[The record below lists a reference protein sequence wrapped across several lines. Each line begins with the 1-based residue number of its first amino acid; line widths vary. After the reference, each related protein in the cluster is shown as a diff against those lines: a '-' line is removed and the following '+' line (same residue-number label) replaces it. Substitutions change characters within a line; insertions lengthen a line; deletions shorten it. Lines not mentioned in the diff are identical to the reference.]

1 MKINI
6 KFLISTLLASMLL
19 IGFVFVVSADSNGSA
34 NDSNDKVID
43 ILEEDLPEYGPQIYE
58 KIKENKT
65 TIRTEGNIP
74 QIKVEDEKREWLQK
88 LDQTGKGLRD
98 QMLSYMQPNG
108 PVVSY
113 GYNYQGYMTVDFLE
127 GKEIDDSLMNEIY
140 EKFDGQASKMGIE
153 EIPVVFQFTPQIEFT
168 SRTSTWNPLIGG
180 IKVEGSNGVDSTLGF
195 AVRDSSTNEE
205 GYLVSGH
212 AALGTGGIGEWF
224 YQPYVSS
231 IKKAGTVDRLEF
243 VYADA
248 AFIEDD
254 YRLVDNSIYYYDTD
268 QQMEV
273 TSYYEPDVGDYVRI
287 SGITSGLT
295 STGRVIDCKSE
306 VSYLGYPTLYDQYIA
321 LYSSQGGDS
330 GAPVFRVTGSDEVE
344 IMGIQSGKATDG
356 SYSIFS
362 PISGIY
368 ADLGVVP
375 LTS

>member
-1 MKINI
+1 MDM
-6 KFLISTLLASMLL
+6 KFLMSALIVSMLL
-19 IGFVFVVSADSNGSA
+19 IGFVFVVSAGPNGST
-34 NDSNDKVID
+34 NDSNDKEID
-43 ILEEDLPEYGPQIYE
+43 ILEEDLPEYGPQTYD

-74 QIKVEDEKREWLQK
+74 QIKVEEEKREWLQK
-88 LDQTGKGLRD
+88 LDLTGKGLRY
-98 QMLSYMQPNG
+98 QMLPYMQPNG

-127 GKEIDDSLMNEIY
+127 GTKLDDSLMNEIY
-140 EKFDGQASKMGIE
+140 EIFDGQASKIGIDE
-153 EIPVVFQFTPQIEFT
+153 VPVVFQFTPQIEFT

-180 IKVEGSNGVDSTLGF
+180 IKVERSGGTNSTLGF
-195 AVRDSSTNEE
+195 AVRDPSTNDE

-212 AALGTGGIGEWF
+212 AALNAGGIGEWF
-224 YQPYVSS
+224 YQPYVS
-231 IKKAGTVDRLEF
+231 ILKRAGTVDRLEF

-254 YRLVDNSIYYYDTD
+254 YRLVDNSIYYTDTD
-268 QQMEV
+268 QQMDV

-295 STGRVIDCKSE
+295 SSGRVTACKST

-330 GAPVFRVTGSDEVE
+330 GSPVFRITGIDEVE